1 MFDYLTKLIKRDQNS
16 IYHNEI
22 ISVKSSYSIVCDTD
36 FKLTMNL
43 CTIKASMNFSK
54 NFSCT
59 VSDSGWWFYYL
70 RSIIWKWGI
79 GKCTKPL
86 SDIVPGSIYLVC
98 ASKYLGKRLKMK
110 IWGHSSLQDTKF
122 IWRKNV
128 SKKKF

>member
-54 NFSCT
+54 NFFP
-59 VSDSGWWFYYL
+59 VRFRMVVDGF
-70 RSIIWKWGI
+70 II
-79 GKCTKPL
+79 
-86 SDIVPGSIYLVC
+86 
-98 ASKYLGKRLKMK
+98 
-110 IWGHSSLQDTKF
+110 
-122 IWRKNV
+122 
-128 SKKKF
+128 